1 MASSSTTT
9 QANGGGIG
17 MVHGG
22 NGLMALTSTMNDI
35 WCHTAAVTLG
45 MVSIHIDG
53 WNLTY
58 PA

>member
-1 MASSSTTT
+1 MASSLKTT
-9 QANGGGIG
+9 QDNGGGIA

-35 WCHTAAVTLG
+35 WCHTAPVTLG
-45 MVSIHIDG
+45 MVSIHING